1 MRLKTEAL
9 DQNRPSF
16 IEAAR
21 RAQIIE
27 CAIETIAELG
37 FGQASLA
44 QIAKRA
50 GISTG
55 VISYHFAGKDELI
68 RAVVTH
74 VYVSGGGFIRPR
86 VDIQAGSRAA
96 LRSLI
101 AASVGFIAAHPSYAR
116 AVMNI
121 ILAGRPEL
129 FDPAVEEPRRAG
141 FRAILL
147 AGQQSGAFRPFDVRA
162 MVGTILGALNAL
174 PQQLAAEPG
183 LDLEAYGR
191 ELVELFDRA
200 TRRDENL

>member
-1 MRLKTEAL
+1 MRLKTEEL
-9 DQNRPSF
+9 DQNKPSF

-21 RAQIIE
+21 QAQIIE
-27 CAIETIAELG
+27 CAIEAIAELG

-55 VISYHFAGKDELI
+55 VISYHFSGKDELI
-68 RAVVTH
+68 RAVVKH
-74 VYVSGGGFIRPR
+74 VYAAGGVFIRPR
-86 VDIQAGSRAA
+86 VDLQSGARTA
-96 LRSLI
+96 LGDYI
-101 AASVGFIAAHPSYAR
+101 AASVGFIAAYPSHTR

-121 ILAGRPEL
+121 ILSGRGEL
-129 FDPAVEEPRRAG
+129 YDPAVEEPRRAG
-141 FRAILL
+141 FRAILER
-147 AGQQSGAFRPFDVRA
+147 GQREGAFRAFDVGVMA
-162 MVGTILGALNAL
+162 GTIVGALNHV

-200 TRRDENL
+200 TRLDEI